1 MKHFKQII
9 LSLLI
14 LLFFIPNL
22 QAETIDPQIIE
33 QIVSQLK
40 VATEPQIMEHCLVFT
55 VQGQYR
61 YAGIAFDHEEYGTI
75 HPFQRIV
82 RRDYNGELIKDET
95 GKELETVLFFVT
107 KIPEHINQVKYRLVL
122 DGLWTHDP
130 LNNQF
135 EFDEKTGLTVSVK
148 EVPRNNA
155 IKTGRIKNGAVQF
168 VYEGE
173 PGENITLSGTFNNW
187 DPFMYALAETRPG
200 YYEIDLPLPT
210 GTYYYNFMNG
220 TERITDKTN
229 SKKAY
234 ASDGRIASV
243 LKVQ

>member
-75 HPFQRIV
+75 QDR
-82 RRDYNGELIKDET
+82 KST
-95 GKELETVLFFVT
+95 
-107 KIPEHINQVKYRLVL
+107 RL
-122 DGLWTHDP
+122 
-130 LNNQF
+130 
-135 EFDEKTGLTVSVK
+135 
-148 EVPRNNA
+148 
-155 IKTGRIKNGAVQF
+155 
-168 VYEGE
+168 
-173 PGENITLSGTFNNW
+173 
-187 DPFMYALAETRPG
+187 
-200 YYEIDLPLPT
+200 
-210 GTYYYNFMNG
+210 
-220 TERITDKTN
+220 N
-229 SKKAY
+229 S
-234 ASDGRIASV
+234 SH
-243 LKVQ
+243 L

>member
-107 KIPEHINQVKYRLVL
+107 KIPEHINQVKY
-122 DGLWTHDP
+122 
-130 LNNQF
+130 
-135 EFDEKTGLTVSVK
+135 
-148 EVPRNNA
+148 
-155 IKTGRIKNGAVQF
+155 
-168 VYEGE
+168 
-173 PGENITLSGTFNNW
+173 
-187 DPFMYALAETRPG
+187 
-200 YYEIDLPLPT
+200 
-210 GTYYYNFMNG
+210 
-220 TERITDKTN
+220 
-229 SKKAY
+229 
-234 ASDGRIASV
+234 
-243 LKVQ
+243 